1 MLGTRAV
8 RSPLEPITTGVGCL
22 TDLTI
27 VLLII
32 GVLTRPQPALGGGPV
47 CTTVPVDSGPGDP
60 VSHQWVRMLGV
71 AHGSHAIS
79 ASTLSVCANHPDAF
93 LRTTG
98 MLMSMPLLVLFLSS
112 LWLLRRFLKAAARPG
127 RLYSLDSARRLRF
140 LGWYLAGGAVLVGI
154 IESVASG
161 VVLAQQT
168 TGVAWGPTELRF
180 PWFAFL
186 VGLGV
191 ITCARVMRIGVT
203 MREDLDGTV

>member
-8 RSPLEPITTGVGCL
+8 RSPLEPITGVG
-22 TDLTI
+22 
-27 VLLII
+27 VPY
-32 GVLTRPQPALGGGPV
+32 RPNYRLADHRRSDQTAA
-47 CTTVPVDSGPGDP
+47 GPGRRTGLHDGPGRLGAGRSGLAP
-60 VSHQWVRMLGV
+60 VGH
-71 AHGSHAIS
+71 
-79 ASTLSVCANHPDAF
+79 

-98 MLMSMPLLVLFLSS
+98 MLMSLPLLVLFLSS
-112 LWLLRRFLKAAARPG
+112 LWLLRRFLRAAGRPG
-127 RLYSLDSARRLRF
+127 RLYSLDSARRLGF
-140 LGWYLAGGAVLVGI
+140 LGWYLAAGAVLAGI

-168 TGVAWGPTELRF
+168 SGVAWGPTELRF